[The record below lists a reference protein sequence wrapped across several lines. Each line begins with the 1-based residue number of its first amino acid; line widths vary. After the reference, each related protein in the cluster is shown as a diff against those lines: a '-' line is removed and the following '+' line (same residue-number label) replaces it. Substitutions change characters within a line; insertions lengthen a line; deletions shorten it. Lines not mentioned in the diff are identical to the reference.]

1 MTNYQIIKT
10 NPTDSNFHLFEKLP
24 SILYPEGSER
34 FRLGHEPAEL
44 FLEGCYVLLKD
55 NLPVGRFAFYENLEL
70 VFKDEKSCNIGSYE
84 CENNSQSSLKL
95 IEFAK
100 EIAISKG
107 YSWIIGPMEGST
119 WNSYRFSLNHDSPQ
133 FFMEPYHH
141 LYYNNQF
148 MESGFEMINSY
159 TSNLVLASNLDAEK
173 VTELE
178 ELNNKLGFTF
188 RNIELDNYENELR
201 KIAKLSL
208 EGFTSNFLFTP
219 ISENDFVNKY
229 LQMKPFIDP
238 KLIWMIENKSKELHA
253 YVFCVK
259 DFFDAKKE
267 TLIIKTIVKK
277 RDSNLKKLGMYTIY
291 KINEMAIKNGFTKV
305 IHAMMSEDNY
315 STKESEQ
322 NESEKYKKY
331 ALYGLKL

>member
-1 MTNYQIIKT
+1 
-10 NPTDSNFHLFEKLP
+10 
-24 SILYPEGSER
+24 
-34 FRLGHEPAEL
+34 
-44 FLEGCYVLLKD
+44 
-55 NLPVGRFAFYENLEL
+55 
-70 VFKDEKSCNIGSYE
+70 
-84 CENNSQSSLKL
+84 L

-119 WNSYRFSLNHDSPQ
+119 WSSYRFSLNHDSPQ

-148 MESGFEMINSY
+148 VESGFEMINSY
-159 TSNLVLASNLDAEK
+159 TSNLVLASNLDAKK

-178 ELNNKLGFTF
+178 ELNNELGFTF

-208 EGFTSNFLFTP
+208 EGFNSNFLYTP
-219 ISENDFVNKY
+219 ITENDFINKY

-238 KLIWMIENKSKELHA
+238 KVIWMIENKSKELHA
-253 YVFCVK
+253 YVFCIK

-277 RDSNLKKLGMYTIY
+277 RESNFKKLGVYSIY
-291 KINEMAIKNGFTKV
+291 KINEMAVKNNFTKV
-305 IHAMMSEDNY
+305 IHAMMSEDNF
-315 STKESEQ
+315 STKESEK
-322 NESEKYKKY
+322 NDSESYKKY